1 MHALE
6 PVVKPADRD
15 RAHHWPPRFRVVIEK
30 VREAINR
37 RRERGGFG
45 KAVYISQSVSQSVGK
60 AGDFLA
66 LSAD

>member
-37 RRERGGFG
+37 RREREAALEKRF
-45 KAVYISQSVSQSVGK
+45 ISVSQSV
-60 AGDFLA
+60 
-66 LSAD
+66 SR